1 MDQLKT
7 YIQSLPILEQIAL
20 SAWLAKLIQDEV
32 EKQAEGGI
40 LFLDTDDSET
50 PPTWMWEKAESL
62 YKKFNHSGE
71 EGLSWQEVKRLS
83 KNKGID

>member
-32 EKQAEGGI
+32 ENRQKEVFYFWILTIVKPLKAANIIPHFPAYEFPSEVGGASHT
-40 LFLDTDDSET
+40 LVQF
-50 PPTWMWEKAESL
+50 
-62 YKKFNHSGE
+62 
-71 EGLSWQEVKRLS
+71 
-83 KNKGID
+83 